1 MEQNNS
7 IKEYYIKLEKMMSN
21 VVNMMTALN
30 TALSSS
36 SSEIEISLVNT
47 DNSDDATSSVRIPSF
62 LYLENKLLTLP
73 IWWCLLFL
81 EVKY

>member
-21 VVNMMTALN
+21 VVNMITALN

-36 SSEIEISLVNT
+36 SSEIEINLVNT
-47 DNSDDATSSVRIPSF
+47 DNSDDGTSSVRIPSF
-62 LYLENKLLTLP
+62 LYFY
-73 IWWCLLFL
+73 FL
-81 EVKY
+81 VYL